1 VVPGPFLHLLGEID
15 VLEKAIKLAVKKRLK
30 QIGCYSHWPVQFGM
44 GEQTLDCIACINGRY
59 VAIETKRPGA
69 KPTKLQLITMK
80 KISDAGGLVYV
91 VDNLEAVDR
100 MLEELKK
107 L

>member
-1 VVPGPFLHLLGEID
+1 M
-15 VLEKAIKLAVKKRLK
+15 LEKTVKAAVRKRLK
-30 QIGCYSHWPVQFGM
+30 EIGAYQFWAVQMGY
-44 GEQTLDCIACINGRY
+44 GEQTLDVLCSVQGWF
-59 VAIETKRPGA
+59 VAIECKRPGA
-69 KPTKLQLITMK
+69 KPTKLQLLTMQ

-100 MLEELKK
+100 MMEELKK